1 VSATRG
7 PSGQAPTPPAWL
19 DITDLPVDVIPAGT
33 PLIRVHRL
41 THNPIFFG
49 PGAGIP
55 PTYRFDSLS
64 GAFGILYVGRSV
76 AAAVV
81 ETLLRNPARK
91 MVSYSAVAARASSDI
106 RSIRDLRLVR
116 LYGRGLQQVGCD
128 NAISTGPY
136 EPCGAWADALWRHP
150 ERPDGIAYQ
159 SRHDS
164 SEICLVL
171 FERSDLG
178 LKAGS
183 PERLVDQLPMISNLL
198 SAYGKSMTG
207 VPR

>member
-1 VSATRG
+1 MSATRG

-19 DITDLPVDVIPAGT
+19 DTTDLPVDVIPAGT

-128 NAISTGPY
+128 NAISTGPVRTVRRVGGRTMA
-136 EPCGAWADALWRHP
+136 PPGKTGRNRLSIPPRLQ
-150 ERPDGIAYQ
+150 R
-159 SRHDS
+159 
-164 SEICLVL
+164 
-171 FERSDLG
+171 DLS
-178 LKAGS
+178 GS
-183 PERLVDQLPMISNLL
+183 FRAI
-198 SAYGKSMTG
+198 
-207 VPR
+207 